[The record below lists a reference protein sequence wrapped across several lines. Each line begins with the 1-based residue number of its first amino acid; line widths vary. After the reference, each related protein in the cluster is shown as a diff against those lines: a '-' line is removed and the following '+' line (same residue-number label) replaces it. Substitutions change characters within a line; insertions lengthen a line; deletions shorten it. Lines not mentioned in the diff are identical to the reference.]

1 MLGRD
6 TCVTGGG
13 FHFPVSASDFGAQRR
28 MVKLN
33 GPFGVGSQLTSLSA
47 PGLSLWKYKSSDPSA
62 AYLNDIRVLSML
74 QYCRSSAA
82 SKAAGEHLMAK
93 RRRSPVSGGSVPA
106 KPAGLWTRPDIK
118 HTSVY
123 LPEAAY
129 EALRQVAFDERRK
142 IHDLLME
149 GVELALKKR
158 GYPALA
164 DMKAKWQRKE
174 R

>member
-1 MLGRD
+1 M
-6 TCVTGGG
+6 
-13 FHFPVSASDFGAQRR
+13 P
-28 MVKLN
+28 
-33 GPFGVGSQLTSLSA
+33 
-47 PGLSLWKYKSSDPSA
+47 
-62 AYLNDIRVLSML
+62 
-74 QYCRSSAA
+74 
-82 SKAAGEHLMAK
+82 K
-93 RRRSPVSGGSVPA
+93 RRRSPAGKESTAV
-106 KPAGLWTRPDIK
+106 KPAGRWPPSGIK

-142 IHDLLME
+142 IHDLLIE
-149 GVELALKKR
+149 GVELTLKKR

>member
-1 MLGRD
+1 
-6 TCVTGGG
+6 
-13 FHFPVSASDFGAQRR
+13 
-28 MVKLN
+28 
-33 GPFGVGSQLTSLSA
+33 
-47 PGLSLWKYKSSDPSA
+47 
-62 AYLNDIRVLSML
+62 
-74 QYCRSSAA
+74 
-82 SKAAGEHLMAK
+82 MAK
-93 RRRSPVSGGSVPA
+93 RGRSLASGGSAPA
-106 KPAGLWTRPDIK
+106 KATGRWSRSDIK

-142 IHDLLME
+142 IHDLLIE

-164 DMKAKWQRKE
+164 DMRAKWERKE

>member
-1 MLGRD
+1 
-6 TCVTGGG
+6 
-13 FHFPVSASDFGAQRR
+13 
-28 MVKLN
+28 MV
-33 GPFGVGSQLTSLSA
+33 
-47 PGLSLWKYKSSDPSA
+47 
-62 AYLNDIRVLSML
+62 
-74 QYCRSSAA
+74 
-82 SKAAGEHLMAK
+82 K
-93 RRRSPVSGGSVPA
+93 RRRSPAGIESAPS
-106 KPAGLWTRPDIK
+106 KPAGRWSRPDIK

-129 EALRQVAFDERRK
+129 EALRHVAFDERRK

-164 DMKAKWQRKE
+164 DMKTKWSRKE

>member
-1 MLGRD
+1 
-6 TCVTGGG
+6 
-13 FHFPVSASDFGAQRR
+13 
-28 MVKLN
+28 
-33 GPFGVGSQLTSLSA
+33 
-47 PGLSLWKYKSSDPSA
+47 
-62 AYLNDIRVLSML
+62 
-74 QYCRSSAA
+74 
-82 SKAAGEHLMAK
+82 MAK
-93 RRRSPVSGGSVPA
+93 RRRSPAREGSAPA
-106 KPAGLWTRPDIK
+106 KPAGLWSRPDIK

-142 IHDLLME
+142 IHDLLIE

-158 GYPALA
+158 GYPPLA

>member
-1 MLGRD
+1 
-6 TCVTGGG
+6 
-13 FHFPVSASDFGAQRR
+13 
-28 MVKLN
+28 
-33 GPFGVGSQLTSLSA
+33 
-47 PGLSLWKYKSSDPSA
+47 
-62 AYLNDIRVLSML
+62 
-74 QYCRSSAA
+74 
-82 SKAAGEHLMAK
+82 MAK
-93 RRRSPVSGGSVPA
+93 RRRSPASGGSAPT
-106 KPAGLWTRPDIK
+106 KPVGRWPRSDIK

-164 DMKAKWQRKE
+164 DIKAKWERKE

>member
-1 MLGRD
+1 
-6 TCVTGGG
+6 
-13 FHFPVSASDFGAQRR
+13 
-28 MVKLN
+28 
-33 GPFGVGSQLTSLSA
+33 
-47 PGLSLWKYKSSDPSA
+47 
-62 AYLNDIRVLSML
+62 
-74 QYCRSSAA
+74 
-82 SKAAGEHLMAK
+82 MAM
-93 RRRSPVSGGSVPA
+93 RRRSPASGGSAPA
-106 KPAGLWTRPDIK
+106 KPTDRWPRSDIK

-158 GYPALA
+158 GYPTLA
-164 DMKAKWQRKE
+164 DMKAKWERKE